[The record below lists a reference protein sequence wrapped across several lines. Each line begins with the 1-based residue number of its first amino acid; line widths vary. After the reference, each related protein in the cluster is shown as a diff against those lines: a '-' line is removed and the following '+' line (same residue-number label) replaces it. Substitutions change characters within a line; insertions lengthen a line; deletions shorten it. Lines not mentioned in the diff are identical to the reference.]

1 MFWFIWVQIF
11 LLFTTSVF
19 SSLKGNESDR
29 ISLLTFKA
37 KTIDPYG
44 VMSSWNESLHFC
56 EWRGI
61 TCGSRHKRVTM
72 LELPSSQLKGTISS
86 HITNLSF
93 LRIINLENNSF
104 SNEIPPEIG
113 LLRRLQIVRLDNN
126 SLSGLF
132 PINISRCSNVEELRL
147 GYNNLTGKIP
157 NDFGFLLSKLEKLR
171 LTNNKLEGEIPASFG
186 NLSSIVEIYMGGNN
200 FRGRI
205 PSSIGQLSKLT
216 RLTLGLNHLTGEIPP
231 SIYNLSS
238 IELLAVESNKLVGFL
253 PPDLGYTTLPNI
265 KFLIFHQNQFSG
277 SIPFSISNASNLR
290 YFEIVTNKFTGKV
303 PELGLL
309 SSLQYL
315 LLGDNNLGYGEEGDL
330 NFLTSLVNCTNVVSI
345 GIHDNNFGGEL
356 PKSIS
361 NLSTSLSIFAS
372 GRNRISGF
380 IPTGIGN
387 LINLMALYLESNQLT
402 GPIPSTIG
410 KLQNLNELYLHENK
424 LSGIIPSC
432 LGNLTSLTDLVLMLN
447 NLEGGIPPSLGELKN
462 LNVMVLSQNILTG
475 PIPKEVIG
483 LSSLSQALN
492 LSGNLLNGSL
502 DTDVGKLV
510 NLGYLD
516 ISNNRLYG
524 KIPEA
529 IGSCRMLEYLSL
541 GGNLF
546 QGSIPQSFN
555 SLRAI
560 QVIDVSSNNLSGK
573 IPKYLGDFQFLEKLN
588 LSFNNFEG
596 EVPTIG
602 IFGNVSGFSITG
614 NTRVICGGISQLKLP
629 RCSANQNERPFLSHR
644 LKLGLF
650 LGCPLVVVVAL
661 IIGLLVL
668 RLLVHRSRKRVRSK
682 SVLGASFG
690 NSFWQVSYADL
701 LEATNGFSSTNLIGA
716 GSFGCVYKGIL
727 NQQGREVAVAVKVLN
742 LHNPRASRSFIAECK
757 VLSSIKHRNLVKILT
772 VSSTINFQAND
783 FKAIVYEFLANG
795 SLEEWLYPTPSNVQP
810 DHEVQI
816 IRHLNLIQRINIAI
830 DVAKALHYL
839 HNQCAISIV
848 HSDLKPSNIL
858 LDSDMIARVGDF
870 GLARFLPNPSHHP
883 VSSSSSLGI
892 KGSIGYAAPE
902 YGMGSEVSTYGDV
915 YSYGILLLEMF
926 TGKRP
931 IDNMFKDDITLHNF
945 VQTALPEHVE
955 EILDPV
961 LIQGDSS
968 PASTQKYEIQAKI
981 SQNQNIQ
988 PCLVSIFRIGLKC
1001 SERQPGQRMDINDV
1015 VTELCDLRDILLG
1028 TNVIRM

>member
-1 MFWFIWVQIF
+1 
-11 LLFTTSVF
+11 
-19 SSLKGNESDR
+19 
-29 ISLLTFKA
+29 
-37 KTIDPYG
+37 
-44 VMSSWNESLHFC
+44 
-56 EWRGI
+56 
-61 TCGSRHKRVTM
+61 
-72 LELPSSQLKGTISS
+72 
-86 HITNLSF
+86 
-93 LRIINLENNSF
+93 
-104 SNEIPPEIG
+104 
-113 LLRRLQIVRLDNN
+113 
-126 SLSGLF
+126 
-132 PINISRCSNVEELRL
+132 
-147 GYNNLTGKIP
+147 
-157 NDFGFLLSKLEKLR
+157 
-171 LTNNKLEGEIPASFG
+171 
-186 NLSSIVEIYMGGNN
+186 
-200 FRGRI
+200 
-205 PSSIGQLSKLT
+205 
-216 RLTLGLNHLTGEIPP
+216 
-231 SIYNLSS
+231 
-238 IELLAVESNKLVGFL
+238 
-253 PPDLGYTTLPNI
+253 
-265 KFLIFHQNQFSG
+265 FLIFHENQFSG
-277 SIPFSISNASNLR
+277 SIPSTISNASNLR
-290 YFEIVTNKFTGKV
+290 YFEITTNKFTGKV

-315 LLGDNNLGYGEEGDL
+315 SLGHNNLGYGEEGDL
-330 NFLTSLVNCTNVVSI
+330 NFLTSLVNCTNVVLI

-356 PKSIS
+356 PKSIT
-361 NLSTSLSIFAS
+361 NLSTSLSIFVS

-387 LINLMALYLESNQLT
+387 LVNLMALYLESNQLT

-424 LSGIIPSC
+424 LSSIIPSS
-432 LGNLTSLTDLVLMLN
+432 LANLTSLTELVLMLN
-447 NLEGGIPPSLGELKN
+447 NLEGGIPPSLGELKS
-462 LNVMVLSQNILTG
+462 LEVMVLSQNILTG

-492 LSGNLLNGSL
+492 LSGNLLTGSL

-516 ISNNRLYG
+516 ISNNRLFG
-524 KIPEA
+524 EIPEA
-529 IGSCRMLEYLSL
+529 IGRCRMLEYLSL

-555 SLRAI
+555 ALRAI
-560 QVIDVSSNNLSGK
+560 QAIDVSSNNLSGK

-614 NTRVICGGISQLKLP
+614 NTGVICGGISQLKLP
-629 RCSANQNERPFLSHR
+629 RCNPSQNNERPFLSHS

-650 LGCPLVVVVAL
+650 IGCPLAAL
-661 IIGLLVL
+661 IGLLVL
-668 RLLVHRSRKRVRSK
+668 LIVHRSRKSVSK
-682 SVLGASFG
+682 STLGASFG
-690 NSFWQVSYADL
+690 NSFWKVSYADL
-701 LEATNGFSSTNLIGA
+701 LEATSGFSSTNLIGA
-716 GSFGCVYKGIL
+716 GSFGSVYKGIL
-727 NQQGREVAVAVKVLN
+727 NQEGREVPVAVKVLN
-742 LHNPRASRSFIAECK
+742 LHNSRASRSFIAECK

-772 VSSTINFQAND
+772 VCSGINFQAND

-816 IRHLNLIQRINIAI
+816 IRHLSLIQRINIAI
-830 DVAKALHYL
+830 DVARALDYL

-870 GLARFLPNPSHHP
+870 GLARFLPNPSHP
-883 VSSSSSLGI
+883 VSSNSSLGI

-931 IDNMFKDDITLHNF
+931 TDNMFKDDITLHNF
-945 VQTALPEHVE
+945 VLTALPEHVE

-968 PASTQKYEIQAKI
+968 PASTQKYEIQAEI

-988 PCLVSIFRIGLKC
+988 PCLVSILRIGLKC
-1001 SERQPGQRMDINDV
+1001 SERQPGQRMDMYDV